1 MKEVTACPVS
11 SAPPESQGNRQAVG
25 PQALAPRLAALLPA
39 CTGAAEF
46 APRRRSSSYSE
57 RAEDWSAL
65 EDIPDPDVRGG
76 KIVHALIAYELARFV
91 GLAPEPLDMLHA
103 SDTAREVV
111 DKCAGRVKSVFQ
123 EAQARGTNPTLLV
136 EHRVDCL
143 AAWGLEGICV
153 GYADSVVV
161 ADDTIFVCEYKAG
174 TGPIHYAQTLGQC
187 RLYGLGIINEFGGRP
202 KIVLEILKPGINFDR
217 RVEMTPEELTRWGE
231 ETMVPLVRSVMQG
244 ERTYRPGLHCPLCPG
259 RPLCRAWVRQM
270 ITMLVSRYGRG
281 ATVSPQQ
288 APKLSEQE
296 VAELLGLLGTIEAC
310 QRPLQEWAVAHIKR
324 GGSIPGYHVHHNPGS
339 LRFYDEAAVTRILQ
353 EHGLWA
359 QAQKLRTPHEL
370 KKAIGNE
377 AYQMVASYAIRSQ
390 GKDVLRRDDT
400 AVGGPTQ

>member
-1 MKEVTACPVS
+1 MNENMVVRPVS
-11 SAPPESQGNRQAVG
+11 PAPPESQGNMKEVG

-46 APRRRSSSYSE
+46 GARHRSSHSE
-57 RAEDWSAL
+57 RAEDWAAVA
-65 EDIPDPDVRGG
+65 DIPDPDVRGG
-76 KIVHALIAYELARFV
+76 KVVHALIAYELARYV
-91 GLAPEPLDMLHA
+91 GLDPEPLDMLHA
-103 SDTAREVV
+103 SAKAQKVIDACVE
-111 DKCAGRVKSVFQ
+111 RVTSVYRA
-123 EAQARGTNPTLLV
+123 EQARGTHPVLLP
-136 EHRVDCL
+136 EYHVDCL
-143 AAWGLEGICV
+143 AAWALEGICV
-153 GYADSVVV
+153 GYCDCAIVT
-161 ADDTIFVCEYKAG
+161 DDTIYVIEYKAG
-174 TGPIHYAQTLGQC
+174 TGPIHYTQVLNQC
-187 RLYGLGIINEFGGRP
+187 RLYGLGIINEYGPRG
-202 KIVLEILKPGINFDR
+202 KIVLEVMKPGINFDR
-217 RVEMTPEELTRWGE
+217 RVEMTSEELTRWGE
-231 ETMVPLVRSVMQG
+231 ETMVPLVHRVMQG
-244 ERTYRPGLHCPLCPG
+244 ERTFRPGLHCHLCPG
-259 RPLCRAWVRQM
+259 RPLCRAWIEQM

-281 ATVSPQQ
+281 ATVAPQQ

-370 KKAIGNE
+370 RKAIGNE
-377 AYQMVASYAIRSQ
+377 AYQMVASYAVRSQ

-400 AVGGPTQ
+400 VGGPAQ

>member
-187 RLYGLGIINEFGGRP
+187 RLYGLGIINEFGVRP

-339 LRFYDEAAVTRILQ
+339 LRFYNEAAVQKIL
-353 EHGLWA
+353 EAHGLWQ
-359 QAQKLRTPHEL
+359 QAQKLRTPFEL

-377 AYQMVASYAIRSQ
+377 EYQMVASYAVRSQ

-400 AVGGPTQ
+400 VGGPAQ

>member
-76 KIVHALIAYELARFV
+76 KVVHALIAYELARFV
-91 GLAPEPLDMLHA
+91 GLDPEPLDMLHP

-111 DKCAGRVKSVFQ
+111 DKCVERVKSVYLA
-123 EAQARGTNPTLLV
+123 EQARGTHPTLLV

-143 AAWGLEGICV
+143 AKLGLADTCT
-153 GYADSVVV
+153 GYCDS
-161 ADDTIFVCEYKAG
+161 AIITDDTIYVYEFKSG
-174 TGPIHYAQTLGQC
+174 TGPLHHDQVLAQCKLYALG
-187 RLYGLGIINEFGGRP
+187 LINEFDARE
-202 KIVLEILKPGINFDR
+202 KIVLEIIKPGRNFDQCI
-217 RVEMTPEELTRWGE
+217 TLTSDELIQWGE
-231 ETMVPLVRSVMQG
+231 ETMVPLVRGALQG
-244 ERTYRPGLHCPLCPG
+244 ERAFRPGPYCNICPG
-259 RPLCRAWVRQM
+259 RPLCRAWVEQM

-296 VAELLGLLGTIEAC
+296 VSELLGLLGDIESC
-310 QRPLQEWAVAHIKR
+310 QRPLEEWAVGHIQH
-324 GGSIPGYHVHHNPGS
+324 GGTIPGYRLGHNPGN
-339 LRFYDEAAVTRILQ
+339 LRFHDEATVREIL
-353 EHGLWA
+353 EAHGLWERGL
-359 QAQKLRTPHEL
+359 KLRTPREMRQ
-370 KKAIGNE
+370 AIGDE
-377 AYQMVASYAIRSQ
+377 AYQMVASYAVRSP
-390 GKDVLRRDDT
+390 GRDVLRRDDT
-400 AVGGPTQ
+400 VVGGPAQ

>member
-187 RLYGLGIINEFGGRP
+187 RLYGLGIINEFGVRP

-400 AVGGPTQ
+400 AVGGLVQ

>member
-187 RLYGLGIINEFGGRP
+187 RLYGLGIINEFGVRP

>member
-1 MKEVTACPVS
+1 MIEVTACPVS
-11 SAPPESQGNRQAVG
+11 PAQPGSQGNNQAVG
-25 PQALAPRLAALLPA
+25 PQALAPRLAALLPS

-46 APRRRSSSYSE
+46 APRRRSSSHSE
-57 RAEDWSAL
+57 RAEDWDAVA
-65 EDIPDPDVRGG
+65 DVPNPDVRDG
-76 KIVHALIAYELARFV
+76 KVVHALIADALYRFLGV
-91 GLAPEPLDMLHA
+91 ETEPLDMLHP

-123 EAQARGTNPTLLV
+123 EAQARGTHPTLLV

-187 RLYGLGIINEFGGRP
+187 RLYGLGIINEFGVRP

-217 RVEMTPEELTRWGE
+217 RIETTPEELTRWGE

-288 APKLSEQE
+288 SPKLSEQE
-296 VAELLGLLGTIEAC
+296 VAELLGLLGTIETC

-339 LRFYDEAAVTRILQ
+339 LRFYNEAVVTRILQ
-353 EHGLWA
+353 EHSLWA

-370 KKAIGNE
+370 RKAIGNE
-377 AYQMVASYAIRSQ
+377 AYQMVASYAVRSQ

-400 AVGGPTQ
+400 AVGGLVQ

>member
-46 APRRRSSSYSE
+46 APRRRSSSHSE
-57 RAEDWSAL
+57 RAEDWDAVA
-65 EDIPDPDVRGG
+65 DVPNPDVRDG
-76 KIVHALIAYELARFV
+76 KVVHALIADALYRFLSV
-91 GLAPEPLDMLHA
+91 ETEPIDMLHL
-103 SDTAREVV
+103 SDTAQEVI
-111 DKCAGRVKSVFQ
+111 DKCVERVKSVYLA
-123 EAQARGTNPTLLV
+123 EQARGTHPTLLV

-187 RLYGLGIINEFGGRP
+187 RLYGLGIINEFGVRP

>member
-1 MKEVTACPVS
+1 MKEVTACPVVP
-11 SAPPESQGNRQAVG
+11 AQPGIQGNNQAVG

-76 KIVHALIAYELARFV
+76 KVVHALIAYELARFV
-91 GLAPEPLDMLHA
+91 GLDPEPLDMLHP

-111 DKCAGRVKSVFQ
+111 DKCVERVKSVYLA
-123 EAQARGTNPTLLV
+123 EQARGTHPTLLV

-143 AAWGLEGICV
+143 AKLGLADTCT
-153 GYADSVVV
+153 GYCDS
-161 ADDTIFVCEYKAG
+161 AIITDDTIYVYEFKSG
-174 TGPIHYAQTLGQC
+174 TGPLHHDQVLAQCKLYALG
-187 RLYGLGIINEFGGRP
+187 LINEFDARE
-202 KIVLEILKPGINFDR
+202 KIVLEIIKPGRNFDQCI
-217 RVEMTPEELTRWGE
+217 TLTSDELIQWGE
-231 ETMVPLVRSVMQG
+231 ETMVPLVRGALQG
-244 ERTYRPGLHCPLCPG
+244 ERAFRPGPYCNICPG
-259 RPLCRAWVRQM
+259 RPLCRAWVEQM

-296 VAELLGLLGTIEAC
+296 VSELLGLLGDIESC
-310 QRPLQEWAVAHIKR
+310 QRPLEEWAVGHIQH
-324 GGSIPGYHVHHNPGS
+324 GGTIPGYRLGHNPGN
-339 LRFYDEAAVTRILQ
+339 LRFHDEAAVRQIL
-353 EHGLWA
+353 EAHGLWA
-359 QAQKLRTPHEL
+359 QAQKLRTPHEMQ
-370 KKAIGNE
+370 KAIGNE

-400 AVGGPTQ
+400 VGGPAQ

>member
-187 RLYGLGIINEFGGRP
+187 RLYGLGIINEFGVRP

-377 AYQMVASYAIRSQ
+377 AYQMVASYAVRSQ

-400 AVGGPTQ
+400 AVGGLVQ

>member
-1 MKEVTACPVS
+1 MNENMVACPVS
-11 SAPPESQGNRQAVG
+11 PAQPGTQGNNQAVG
-25 PQALAPRLAALLPA
+25 PQALAPRLAALLPS

-46 APRRRSSSYSE
+46 APRRRSSSHSE

-76 KIVHALIAYELARFV
+76 KVVHALIADALYRFLGV
-91 GLAPEPLDMLHA
+91 ETEPIDMLHP
-103 SDTAREVV
+103 SDTAQEVI
-111 DKCAGRVKSVFQ
+111 DKCVERVKSVYLA
-123 EAQARGTNPTLLV
+123 EQARGTHPTLLV

-143 AAWGLEGICV
+143 AALGLEGICV
-153 GYADSVVV
+153 GFADSAIVT
-161 ADDTIFVCEYKAG
+161 DDAIFVFEYKAG

-187 RLYGLGIINEFGGRP
+187 KLYALGLLAEYGTRP
-202 KIVLEILKPGINFDR
+202 KIVLEIVKPGINFDR
-217 RVEMTPEELTRWGE
+217 RIETTPEELTRWGE
-231 ETMVPLVRSVMQG
+231 ETMVPLVRGVMQG
-244 ERTYRPGLHCPLCPG
+244 ERTYRPGLHCHLCPG

-310 QRPLQEWAVAHIKR
+310 QRPLQEWAVARIKR
-324 GGSIPGYHVHHNPGS
+324 GGAIPGFKVHHNPGS
-339 LRFYDEAAVTRILQ
+339 LRFYDEAAVRQIL
-353 EHGLWA
+353 EAHGLWQ
-359 QAQKLRTPHEL
+359 QAQKLRTPFEL

-377 AYQMVASYAIRSQ
+377 AYQMVASYAVRSQ
-390 GKDVLRRDDT
+390 GKDVLRQDDT
-400 AVGGPTQ
+400 VGGPTQ

>member
-1 MKEVTACPVS
+1 MNENMVACPVS
-11 SAPPESQGNRQAVG
+11 PAQPGTQGNNQAVG
-25 PQALAPRLAALLPA
+25 PQALAPRLAALLPS

-46 APRRRSSSYSE
+46 APRRRSSSHSE

-76 KIVHALIAYELARFV
+76 KVVHALIADALYRFLGV
-91 GLAPEPLDMLHA
+91 ETEPLDMLHT
-103 SDTAREVV
+103 SDAAQEVI
-111 DKCAGRVKSVFQ
+111 DKCVERVKSVYLA
-123 EAQARGTNPTLLV
+123 EQARSTHPTLLV

-143 AAWGLEGICV
+143 AALGLEGICV
-153 GYADSVVV
+153 GYADCAIVS
-161 ADDTIFVCEYKAG
+161 DDTIYVTEYKAG
-174 TGPIHYAQTLGQC
+174 TGPILYAQTLGQC
-187 RLYGLGIINEFGGRP
+187 RLYGLGIINEFGVRP
-202 KIVLEILKPGINFDR
+202 KIVLEILKPGSKFDR
-217 RVEMTPEELTRWGE
+217 RIETTPEELTRWGE
-231 ETMVPLVRSVMQG
+231 EAMVPLVRGVMQG

-324 GGSIPGYHVHHNPGS
+324 GGAIPGYHVHHNPGS
-339 LRFYDEAAVTRILQ
+339 LRFYNEAAVQKIL
-353 EHGLWA
+353 EAHGLWQ
-359 QAQKLRTPHEL
+359 QAQKLRTPFEL

-377 AYQMVASYAIRSQ
+377 EYQMVASYAVRSQ

-400 AVGGPTQ
+400 VGGPAQ

>member
-1 MKEVTACPVS
+1 MKEVTACPVVP
-11 SAPPESQGNRQAVG
+11 AQPGIQGNNQAVG

-76 KIVHALIAYELARFV
+76 KVVHALIAYELARFV
-91 GLAPEPLDMLHA
+91 GLDPEPLDMLHP

-111 DKCAGRVKSVFQ
+111 DKCVERVKSVYLA
-123 EAQARGTNPTLLV
+123 EQARGTHPTLLV

-143 AAWGLEGICV
+143 AKLGLADTCT
-153 GYADSVVV
+153 GYCDS
-161 ADDTIFVCEYKAG
+161 AIITDDTIYVYEFKSG
-174 TGPIHYAQTLGQC
+174 TGPLHHDQVLAQCKLYALG
-187 RLYGLGIINEFGGRP
+187 LINEFDARE
-202 KIVLEILKPGINFDR
+202 KIVLEIIKPGRNFDQCI
-217 RVEMTPEELTRWGE
+217 TLTSDELIQWGE
-231 ETMVPLVRSVMQG
+231 ETMVPLVRGALQG
-244 ERTYRPGLHCPLCPG
+244 ERAFRPGPYCNICPG

>member
-1 MKEVTACPVS
+1 MKEMTVRPVS
-11 SAPPESQGNRQAVG
+11 PAQPESQGNNLG
-25 PQALAPRLAALLPA
+25 PQALAPRLAALLPS

-46 APRRRSSSYSE
+46 APRRRSSRRE
-57 RAEDWSAL
+57 MAEDWDAVA
-65 EDIPDPDVRGG
+65 DVPNPDVRDG
-76 KIVHALIAYELARFV
+76 KVVHALIADALYRFQGV
-91 GLAPEPLDMLHA
+91 ETEPLDMLHA
-103 SDTAREVV
+103 SDAAQEVV

-123 EAQARGTNPTLLV
+123 EAQARGTHPTLLV

-161 ADDTIFVCEYKAG
+161 ADDTIFVFEYKAG

-187 RLYGLGIINEFGGRP
+187 RLYGLGIINEFGVRP

-217 RVEMTPEELTRWGE
+217 RIEMTPEELTRWGE

-270 ITMLVSRYGRG
+270 ITMLAGRYGRG

-296 VAELLGLLGTIEAC
+296 VSELLDLTKEIESC
-310 QRPLQEWAVAHIKR
+310 QRPLEEWAVAHIKR
-324 GGSIPGYHVHHNPGS
+324 GGSVPGFRVHHNPGS
-339 LRFYDEAAVTRILQ
+339 LRFWDETAVSRILQ
-353 EHGLWA
+353 EHGLWQ
-359 QAQKLRTPHEL
+359 QAQKLRTPHEM

-377 AYQMVASYAIRSQ
+377 AYQMVASYAVRSQ

-400 AVGGPTQ
+400 VVGGLAQ

>member
-1 MKEVTACPVS
+1 MKEVTACPVVP
-11 SAPPESQGNRQAVG
+11 AQPGIQGNNQAVG

-76 KIVHALIAYELARFV
+76 KVVHALIAYELARFV
-91 GLAPEPLDMLHA
+91 GLDPEPLDMLHP

-111 DKCAGRVKSVFQ
+111 DKCVERVKSVYLA
-123 EAQARGTNPTLLV
+123 EQARGTHPTLLV

-143 AAWGLEGICV
+143 AAWELADICV
-153 GYADSVVV
+153 GFADSAVVT
-161 ADDTIFVCEYKAG
+161 DDAIFVFEYKAG

-187 RLYGLGIINEFGGRP
+187 KLYALGLLAEYGTRP
-202 KIVLEILKPGINFDR
+202 KIVLEIVKPGINFDR
-217 RVEMTPEELTRWGE
+217 RIETTPEELTRWGE

-288 APKLSEQE
+288 TPKLSEQE
-296 VAELLGLLGTIEAC
+296 VAGLLGLLREIESC
-310 QRPLQEWAVAHIKR
+310 QRPLEEWAVARIKR
-324 GGSIPGYHVHHNPGS
+324 GGAIPGFKVHHNPGS

-370 KKAIGNE
+370 RKAIGNE
-377 AYQMVASYAIRSQ
+377 AYQMVASYAVRSQ

-400 AVGGPTQ
+400 VGGPAQ

>member
-1 MKEVTACPVS
+1 MKEVTACPVVP
-11 SAPPESQGNRQAVG
+11 AQPGIQGNNQAVG

-76 KIVHALIAYELARFV
+76 KVVHALIAYELARFV
-91 GLAPEPLDMLHA
+91 GLDPEPLDMLHP

-111 DKCAGRVKSVFQ
+111 DKCVERVKSVYLA
-123 EAQARGTNPTLLV
+123 EQARGTHPTLLV

-143 AAWGLEGICV
+143 AKLGLADTCT
-153 GYADSVVV
+153 GYCDS
-161 ADDTIFVCEYKAG
+161 AIITDDTIYVYEFKSG
-174 TGPIHYAQTLGQC
+174 TGPLHHDQVLAQCKLYALG
-187 RLYGLGIINEFGGRP
+187 LINEFDARE
-202 KIVLEILKPGINFDR
+202 KIVLEIIKPGRNFDQCI
-217 RVEMTPEELTRWGE
+217 TLTSDELIQWGE
-231 ETMVPLVRSVMQG
+231 ETMVPLVRGALQG
-244 ERTYRPGLHCPLCPG
+244 ERAFRPGPYCNICPG
-259 RPLCRAWVRQM
+259 RPLCRAWVEQM

-296 VAELLGLLGTIEAC
+296 VSELLGLLGDIESC
-310 QRPLQEWAVAHIKR
+310 QRPLEEWAVAHIKR
-324 GGSIPGYHVHHNPGS
+324 GGSIPGFRAHHNPGS
-339 LRFYDEAAVTRILQ
+339 LRFYDEAAVSRILQ

-359 QAQKLRTPHEL
+359 QAQKLRTPHEMQ
-370 KKAIGNE
+370 KAIGNE

-400 AVGGPTQ
+400 VGGPAQ

>member
-1 MKEVTACPVS
+1 MRNVVACPVS
-11 SAPPESQGNRQAVG
+11 PAQPGSQGNNQAVG
-25 PQALAPRLAALLPA
+25 PQALAPTLAALLPA

-46 APRRRSSSYSE
+46 GARHRSSHRE
-57 RAEDWSAL
+57 KAEDWEAVADNPNS
-65 EDIPDPDVRGG
+65 DVRDG
-76 KIVHALIAYELARFV
+76 KIVHALVAYELKRLA
-91 GLAPEPLDMLHA
+91 GLDPEPLDMLRA
-103 SDTAREVV
+103 SAKAQTAIDVCV
-111 DKCAGRVKSVFQ
+111 GRTKAVYLA
-123 EAQARGTNPTLLV
+123 EQARGTHPTLLV

-143 AAWGLEGICV
+143 AAWALEGICV
-153 GYADSVVV
+153 GYCDCAIVTDN
-161 ADDTIFVCEYKAG
+161 TIYAMEYKAG
-174 TGPIHYAQTLGQC
+174 TGPIHYTQALNQC
-187 RLYGLGIINEFGGRP
+187 RLYGLGIINEYGPRE
-202 KIVLEILKPGINFDR
+202 KVVLEVMKPGINFDR

-288 APKLSEQE
+288 TPKLSEQE

-310 QRPLQEWAVAHIKR
+310 QRPLQEWAVGHIQR
-324 GGSIPGYHVHHNPGS
+324 GGSIPGYQLHHNPGN
-339 LRFYDEAAVTRILQ
+339 LRFRDEVEVRKIL
-353 EHGLWA
+353 EAHGLWQ
-359 QAQKLRTPHEL
+359 QAQKLRTPFEL

-390 GKDVLRRDDT
+390 GKDVLRQDDT
-400 AVGGPTQ
+400 VIGGPAQ

>member
-1 MKEVTACPVS
+1 MIEVTACPVS
-11 SAPPESQGNRQAVG
+11 PAQPGSQGNRQAVG
-25 PQALAPRLAALLPA
+25 PQALAPRLATLLPS

-46 APRRRSSSYSE
+46 APRRRSSSHSE

-187 RLYGLGIINEFGGRP
+187 RLYGLGIINEFGVRP